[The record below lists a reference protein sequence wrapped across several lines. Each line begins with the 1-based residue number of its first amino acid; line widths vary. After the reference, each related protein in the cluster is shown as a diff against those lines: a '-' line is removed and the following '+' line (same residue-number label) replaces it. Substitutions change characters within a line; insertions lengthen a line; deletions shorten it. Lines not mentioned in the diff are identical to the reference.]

1 MHQVPAH
8 QEMAIASSK
17 QRSSLT
23 HGVTLN
29 CSRPGVMLRMCIT
42 QAEPCQHHHE
52 WLQEGAVTAKS
63 TPAYTKAALTL
74 APRSCPESGLLMH
87 TWLDQQQALGCAT
100 GTVLPPLQQTWRSSE
115 QAEQQSPLHKPSAAA
130 LWKCQGAARGGQRRV
145 VLQQCSEEEFVK
157 FPEGDFG
164 DLGQRKMLR
173 LCKCSSW
180 VSQESLAL
188 HPKFFWL
195 LISLSLS
202 PTRQPSQ
209 KVILL
214 SKATTHHKHFCSLMP
229 TLCARKADRT
239 CPSHSSF

>member
-1 MHQVPAH
+1 MGLQL
-8 QEMAIASSK
+8 S
-17 QRSSLT
+17 
-23 HGVTLN
+23 
-29 CSRPGVMLRMCIT
+29 CSGPGVALRMCIT

-52 WLQEGAVTAKS
+52 WLQKGAVTAKS

-74 APRSCPESGLLMH
+74 APCSCPESGLLMH
-87 TWLDQQQALGCAT
+87 TWLDQQQALGCVT

-115 QAEQQSPLHKPSAAA
+115 RAEQQSPLHKPSAAA
-130 LWKCQGAARGGQRRV
+130 LWKCEGAARGGERRV

-173 LCKCSSW
+173 LCKCFSW
-180 VSQESLAL
+180 ISQESLAL

-202 PTRQPSQ
+202 PTRQASQ
-209 KVILL
+209 KVVLL
-214 SKATTHHKHFCSLMP
+214 SKATTYHRGNTFAPSCSLSVP
-229 TLCARKADRT
+229 ERLTAPVLLIHHFNF
-239 CPSHSSF
+239 PN